1 MGALYVVSV
10 QSLQPSVLWLPWKV
24 NRFIMS
30 GCADW
35 LRTPKGL
42 VEAEDKYAP
51 AVSGGLLS
59 VLVTLEPPKIGRVGA
74 IHVCAHVC
82 TCEDRSPSSTPHNRY
97 CYLRSQIPH
106 QLFGEAYPDPVGY
119 VQSS

>member
-1 MGALYVVSV
+1 MGSLYVVSV
-10 QSLQPSVLWLPWKV
+10 RSLQPSVLPWQV
-24 NRFIMS
+24 NRFVVS

-59 VLVTLEPPKIGRVGA
+59 VLVTLGPPKIGRVGA
-74 IHVCAHVC
+74 IDVCAHVC
-82 TCEDRSPSSTPHNRY
+82 TC
-97 CYLRSQIPH
+97 
-106 QLFGEAYPDPVGY
+106 A
-119 VQSS
+119 